1 MEDGQAQAQQA
12 TALKKLA
19 LEMAR
24 TAAEAEA
31 STLKVT
37 TQHALQ
43 KLQADAAAALELLH
57 ADTAHKRAALEVA
70 TLSTRE
76 AVRNDLSASNLQAR
90 PVESLPTVME
100 KMPRPDELRSVTIG
114 GGGAADGQS
123 LAGVV
128 AQIVSVVNALQGVGK
143 NGATK
148 G

>member
-1 MEDGQAQAQQA
+1 M
-12 TALKKLA
+12 
-19 LEMAR
+19 
-24 TAAEAEA
+24 
-31 STLKVT
+31 KVT

-70 TLSTRE
+70 TLSARE
-76 AVRNDLSASNLQAR
+76 EVQNQISPSNLQAR
-90 PVESLPTVME
+90 LIESLPTVME
-100 KMPRPDELRSVTIG
+100 KMPKPNELRSVTIG

-143 NGATK
+143 NGATRD
-148 G
+148 